1 MEYRVELRT
10 VTSPDEV
17 RLEDDPVRRGLDYHF
32 RMTNGRRIFTIP
44 EKAVVCTANTS
55 QLPTTMNELEK
66 YSDSNADEFTIFYTV
81 WSYEK
86 GYGRLILNYLL
97 PLLNSNRY
105 VTLSPKTEMAKRF
118 HLRNGAKI
126 QLTNSF
132 LTKCFVPVSRLIH
145 LHLKPG
151 WQGVCH
157 TILPDFP

>member
-17 RLEDDPVRRGLDYHF
+17 RREDDPVRKGLDYHF

-44 EKAVVCTANTS
+44 EKAVVCTANTF
-55 QLPTTMNELEK
+55 QLPTTMNELER

-97 PLLNSNRY
+97 PLLNTNRY
-105 VTLSPKTEMAKRF
+105 VTLSPKTDMAVRF
-118 HLRNGAKI
+118 HTRNGAKMI
-126 QLTNSF
+126 GDNDESYNF
-132 LTKCFVPVSRLIH
+132 EYYK
-145 LHLKPG
+145 
-151 WQGVCH
+151 
-157 TILPDFP
+157 